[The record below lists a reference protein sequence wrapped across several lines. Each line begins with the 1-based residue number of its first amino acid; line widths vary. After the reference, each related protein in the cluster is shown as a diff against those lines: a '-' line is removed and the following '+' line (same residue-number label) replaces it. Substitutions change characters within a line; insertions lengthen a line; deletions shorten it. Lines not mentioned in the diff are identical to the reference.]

1 MNDFLSKISGQIA
14 GPIILGAFFPVV
26 LFVTALMLVVLPLT
40 PYLQPLTILV
50 AQMKLWEDKASS
62 AIILTAVVLVL
73 SVVLYMLNV
82 PVIRLYEGYPW
93 IKSWIGTK
101 LADAKR
107 KRLNDA
113 QQLRSLINSL
123 RKEIRLHHLQVPD
136 EDLEDLIEAQREL
149 ARMANDQ
156 YPSGGAFV
164 LPTRLGNVIRSFET
178 YPLHQYGLPLIA
190 VWPRLQAVIPTTYA
204 QALDGAQT
212 SFNFMLNCSFLS
224 GMLAVLLTICGL
236 RWRHPWQA
244 GVDHTWIAWLIVVIV
259 LSRLFY
265 NAAIGQ
271 AAEWGTQVKTA
282 FDLYRGSL
290 LTQLGYELKPE
301 TPAEERRIWE
311 AINYK
316 LAFPDDRTWPEL
328 PYKRQ
333 PTSLLVEPSSTLV
346 QFSRTVTLV
355 APDRLRV
362 KLTVVNTDPA
372 AYDATEVIL
381 RDDVLAGQTYIT
393 NSATVDGIARQPT
406 DLSPLRISL
415 GKLDAGRQCVLSY
428 ELEVPKAI

>member
-26 LFVTALMLVVLPLT
+26 LFVTALMLVVLPIT
-40 PYLQPLTILV
+40 PYLQPLTTVV
-50 AQMKLWEDKASS
+50 AQLRLWEDKASS

-93 IKSWIGTK
+93 KESWIGNR
-101 LADAKR
+101 LASAER

-113 QQLRSLINSL
+113 QQLRSLIKSL
-123 RKEIRLHHLQVPD
+123 RKEIRLHHLPVPD
-136 EDLEDLIEAQREL
+136 GDLIEAQRVL

-156 YPSGGAFV
+156 YPSGADLV

-178 YPLHQYGLPLIA
+178 YPLHQYGLPAIA

-224 GMLAVLLTICGL
+224 AVLAVLLTICGL

-244 GVDHTWIAWLIVVIV
+244 DVDHSWMAWLVVVIV
-259 LSRLFY
+259 LPRLFY

-271 AAEWGTQVKTA
+271 AAEWGTQVRTA
-282 FDLYRGSL
+282 FDLYRGL
-290 LTQLGYELKPE
+290 LLAQLGYEFKPE

-316 LAFPDDRTWPEL
+316 LAFPDDRSAPEL

-346 QFSRTVTLV
+346 QFSRTVTLA
-355 APDRLRV
+355 APDTLRV
-362 KLTVVNTDPA
+362 EVTVVNADPD

-381 RDDVLAGQTYIT
+381 RDDVPSGQTYIAA
-393 NSATVDGIARQPT
+393 SATVDGTARQPT
-406 DLSPLRISL
+406 DLNPLRISL
-415 GKLDAGRQCVLSY
+415 GKLGAGQQCVLSY
-428 ELEVPKAI
+428 KLTAPKTI